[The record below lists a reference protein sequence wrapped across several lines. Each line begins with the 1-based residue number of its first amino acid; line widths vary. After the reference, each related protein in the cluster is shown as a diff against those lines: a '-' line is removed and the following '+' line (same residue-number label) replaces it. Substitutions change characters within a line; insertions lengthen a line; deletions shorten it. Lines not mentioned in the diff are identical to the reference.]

1 MKMAEKKEHAELR
14 KIIKNWVKLNFG
26 DYNLTI
32 IDDDPGNPLGFSVPT
47 LQGSTPDLYGH
58 SLKHGIEIVGEA
70 KTSNDINN
78 KHTEKQL
85 KAYIEHLNVYKN
97 KGYLIVAV
105 SLQDREE
112 MINFIRKIVREININ
127 ILLNILVID
136 DIFKDITVAWDVR

>member
-1 MKMAEKKEHAELR
+1 M
-14 KIIKNWVKLNFG
+14 
-26 DYNLTI
+26 
-32 IDDDPGNPLGFSVPT
+32 
-47 LQGSTPDLYGH
+47 
-58 SLKHGIEIVGEA
+58 
-70 KTSNDINN
+70 
-78 KHTEKQL
+78 

-127 ILLNILVID
+127 IIVNILVID